1 MDGRLLRFLG
11 RSGKRAAG
19 GLELRLIPAAALLQA
34 RSEAEHLAQGDAQ
47 ALGLCLNA
55 CILARAAF
63 DRDGRA
69 AFQGGADVLARLPAE
84 TVARLTERYL
94 ALCAEEDPLCS
105 AENRAALGAAM
116 ENAPYERLK
125 WRVLRAFGVLPSEAR
140 AKEMTN
146 GDYLYCVMNLALDEE
161 QELRQMCPECRA
173 EAEKNTCLCCG
184 APLGEENPNFDE
196 ARFEELKRG
205 GVCR

>member
-69 AFQGGADVLARLPAE
+69 AFQSGADVLARLPAE
-84 TVARLTERYL
+84 TIARLTERYL

-116 ENAPYERLK
+116 ETPPMRRGNCA
-125 WRVLRAFGVLPSEAR
+125 VCAR
-140 AKEMTN
+140 
-146 GDYLYCVMNLALDEE
+146 DALSP
-161 QELRQMCPECRA
+161 QTRRRR
-173 EAEKNTCLCCG
+173 K
-184 APLGEENPNFDE
+184 
-196 ARFEELKRG
+196 
-205 GVCR
+205 

>member
-47 ALGLCLNA
+47 AFGLCLNA

-69 AFQGGADVLARLPAE
+69 AFQSGADVLARLPAE
-84 TVARLTERYL
+84 TVARLTER
-94 ALCAEEDPLCS
+94 
-105 AENRAALGAAM
+105 
-116 ENAPYERLK
+116 
-125 WRVLRAFGVLPSEAR
+125 
-140 AKEMTN
+140 
-146 GDYLYCVMNLALDEE
+146 
-161 QELRQMCPECRA
+161 
-173 EAEKNTCLCCG
+173 
-184 APLGEENPNFDE
+184 
-196 ARFEELKRG
+196 
-205 GVCR
+205 

>member
-11 RSGKRAAG
+11 RSGKREAG

-69 AFQGGADVLARLPAE
+69 AFQSGADVLARLPAE

-140 AKEMTN
+140 AK
-146 GDYLYCVMNLALDEE
+146 NLALDEE